1 MAIAAFKY
9 KMFPT
14 ARALQEY
21 VVSGGGGVTTV
32 TAIVFDAASSQF
44 VLFYI

>member
-9 KMFPT
+9 KMFRT
-14 ARALQEY
+14 AKELADF

-32 TAIVFDAASSQF
+32 TSIVYDAPNGMF
-44 VLFYI
+44 VLFYV